1 CTKRSRGK
9 LTLFQETS
17 TLKLAAPMRDSIQE
31 SGKFIKRREELA
43 SSSAHIQSEFTNPN
57 LEVLFSEKQIRDRIN
72 EIGAEITR
80 DYAGRN
86 PLLIGVLKGA
96 CFFLSDL
103 LRAIDT
109 RLSIEFMAISSYGS
123 STRTSGEVRILK
135 DLDVAVEGRD
145 IIVVEDI
152 VDTGLTLSYLLA
164 NLKSRGAASV
174 KLVALLDKAER
185 REREVKIDYLG
196 FQIPDHFVVGY
207 GVDFAERYRNL
218 PFIAVLKNPETA
230 QLGLPISKQS

>member
-1 CTKRSRGK
+1 
-9 LTLFQETS
+9 
-17 TLKLAAPMRDSIQE
+17 LATPTAQMY
-31 SGKFIKRREELA
+31 
-43 SSSAHIQSEFTNPN
+43 SEFTNPN
-57 LEVLFSEKQIRDRIN
+57 LEVLISEVQIQERIK
-72 EIGAEITR
+72 ELGSQIAKE
-80 DYAGRN
+80 YAGRN

-96 CFFLSDL
+96 TFFLSDL
-103 LRAIDT
+103 LRSIDIP
-109 RLSIEFMAISSYGS
+109 LGIEFMAISSYGS

-174 KLVALLDKAER
+174 KLVALLDKFDR
-185 REREVKIDYLG
+185 REREVEIDYLG

-207 GVDFAERYRNL
+207 GLDFAERYRNL
-218 PFIAVLKNPETA
+218 PFIAILKNPEAA
-230 QLGLPISKQS
+230 QLGLPMNSATIKLDA

>member
-1 CTKRSRGK
+1 MAT
-9 LTLFQETS
+9 
-17 TLKLAAPMRDSIQE
+17 
-31 SGKFIKRREELA
+31 
-43 SSSAHIQSEFTNPN
+43 SSAHIESEFRNPN
-57 LEVLFSEKQIRDRIN
+57 LDVLYSEEKIQNRIR

-174 KLVALLDKAER
+174 KLVALLDKFER

-196 FQIPDHFVVGY
+196 FSIPDHFVVGY
-207 GVDFAERYRNL
+207 GLDFAERYRNL
-218 PFIAVLKNPETA
+218 PFIAVLKNPEA
-230 QLGLPISKQS
+230 